1 MPFFCSKTKHHSI
14 YYLKEVY
21 MDENIFGYFPLSV
34 KNVLCGQVDTA
45 KNLEEIRL
53 RCNKPIILKYSG
65 YEEVLEYNI
74 NCREMLDILRKINR

>member
-1 MPFFCSKTKHHSI
+1 
-14 YYLKEVY
+14 

-34 KNVLCGQVDTA
+34 KNVLYGQVDSFN
-45 KNLEEIRL
+45 NLEEIRL

-74 NCREMLDILRKINR
+74 NCREMLDILRKINRKLYLYISKSTL